1 MVFQNA
7 GCKYVVSVNA
17 LFKIVGM
24 TKTGRCK
31 SRIAL
36 CTLVTNKVVIHLGYQ
51 YGSDKPL

>member
-1 MVFQNA
+1 MVLQNA